1 MENQKKYYLQFG
13 LLCIGTCLLSYG
25 LSQNAN
31 RFFCTNNFWIP
42 TLFFAITTWLINVLL
57 TKGQSEPKEFAFKTL
72 AMSMARLLLCMVFVL
87 VYTVINKADAL
98 AFTCHFMI
106 QYVIFTI
113 FEISNLVTFIKK
125 NY

>member
-1 MENQKKYYLQFG
+1 MENQKKYYLQFS
-13 LLCIGTCLLSYG
+13 LLCIGTFLLSYG
-25 LSQNAN
+25 LSQIVN
-31 RFFCTNNFWIP
+31 RFFYTNNFWIP
-42 TLFFAITTWLINVLL
+42 TLFFGITTWLINILL
-57 TKGQSEPKEFAFKTL
+57 INGQSEPKEFAFKTL

-87 VYTVINKADAL
+87 VYKLINKADFL

-106 QYVIFTI
+106 QYAIFTI